1 MGPPRLLP
9 ESPVY
14 PWALGMDRAPPCHL
28 ERRGAGACRSRCHA
42 PARVAQRRK
51 TRLRRETGAKASVS
65 YGIPS
70 EVGLPASIS
79 RRRASSR
86 SGCVRNPRSG
96 ANPSTR
102 KAGPPTRGRPASF
115 NAVAQQSVRRLLRY
129 ASPPSPSA
137 APVVAAAAA
146 ARSAARFLWLRQP
159 VQNTS
164 AIRPMETTFTAMV
177 TLVITCMPGT

>member
-1 MGPPRLLP
+1 MLHRVTLNDEGL
-9 ESPVY
+9 
-14 PWALGMDRAPPCHL
+14 ALVV
-28 ERRGAGACRSRCHA
+28 RGAMP

-51 TRLRRETGAKASVS
+51 TRLRRETGAKAGVS

-96 ANPSTR
+96 VNPSTR

-115 NAVAQQSVRRLLRY
+115 NAVALQRVWRLYRY

-137 APVVAAAAA
+137 ALVVAAAAA

-159 VQNTS
+159 VQNTN
-164 AIRPMETTFTAMV
+164 AIPAAPATVTSMRILSTACRP
-177 TLVITCMPGT
+177 